1 MRNVRFNFTDENF
14 GEEVEC
20 ILIWDDNSFILITL
34 IENKI
39 EIKEYEEITDLFRDV
54 ITSKNELEFLRNVV
68 AEQDKEIEEL
78 EDKIKCLKLK
88 RKQ

>member
-14 GEEVEC
+14 GDEVEC
-20 ILIWDDNSFILITL
+20 VLIWDDNSFILITL
-34 IENKI
+34 IENRI

-78 EDKIKCLKLK
+78 EDKIKCLKIK